1 MKWRDSS
8 GKNLDRQ
15 TLDSLTTAVLVC
27 DANGDLA
34 LINPAAEMLLGISA
48 RKAVGQSL
56 ERLLDLN
63 PEILRQCRLTRE
75 TAHPV
80 TEREVTLRRTD
91 GSEATVDLTV
101 STLSTAKDRFQI
113 LVELQQVDRLLR
125 IAREESLL
133 SQNTATRALL
143 RGMAHEIKNPLGG
156 LRGAAQLLEADLPNE
171 DLKEYTRII
180 IGEADRLQSLLDRM
194 LGPRDLPQK
203 RMVNI
208 HEVMERVR
216 TLVLAETGEAT
227 LRIERDYDPSIP
239 EIYADFDQL
248 VQATLNIVR
257 NAVQAM
263 DGEGRVRLR
272 TRILSQFTIGHRR
285 YRQVSS
291 VEIEDDGPGIPE
303 DLREKIFLP
312 MITTRAE
319 GTGLGLSISQ
329 SIVGRHGG
337 LIECSSRPGRTIFTL
352 TIPMEE
358 TS

>member
-1 MKWRDSS
+1 MGWKDSI

-15 TLDSLTTAVLVC
+15 TLDGLTTAVLVC
-27 DANGDLA
+27 DAKGDLA

-48 RKAVGQSL
+48 RKAVGQAL
-56 ERLLDLN
+56 ERLLELN
-63 PEILRQCRLTRE
+63 PEILRQCRRTRE

-80 TEREVTLRRTD
+80 TEREIVLKRMD

-113 LVELQQVDRLLR
+113 LIELQQVDRLLR

-133 SQNTATRALL
+133 SQNSATRALL

-156 LRGAAQLLEADLPNE
+156 LRGAAQLLEADLPSAE
-171 DLKEYTRII
+171 LKEYTRII
-180 IGEADRLQSLLDRM
+180 IGEADRLQALLDRM
-194 LGPRDLPQK
+194 LGPRDLPHK
-203 RMVNI
+203 RMLNI
-208 HEVMERVR
+208 HEVLERVR
-216 TLVLAETGEAT
+216 ALVLAEVGDTAF
-227 LRIERDYDPSIP
+227 RIERDYDPSIP

-248 VQATLNIVR
+248 VQATLNILR

-263 DGEGRVRLR
+263 DGTGRVRLR
-272 TRILSQFTIGHRR
+272 TRVMGQFTIGHRR
-285 YRQVSS
+285 YRQVIH

-303 DLREKIFLP
+303 EMREKIFLP

-319 GTGLGLSISQ
+319 GTGLGLSIAQ
-329 SIVGRHGG
+329 SIVSRHGG
-337 LIECSSRPGRTIFTL
+337 LIECSSRPGHTVFTL

-358 TS
+358 AT

>member
-1 MKWRDSS
+1 MKWRDSN
-8 GKNLDRQ
+8 GKSLDRQ
-15 TLDSLTTAVLVC
+15 TLESLTTAVLVC
-27 DANGDLA
+27 DATGDLA
-34 LINPAAEMLLGISA
+34 LINPAAEMLFGISA

-80 TEREVTLRRTD
+80 TEREVALRRGD

-101 STLSTAKDRFQI
+101 STLSSAKDRFQI

-133 SQNTATRALL
+133 SQNNATRALL

-156 LRGAAQLLEADLPNE
+156 LRGAAQLMEAELPNE
-171 DLKEYTRII
+171 ELKEYTRII

-227 LRIERDYDPSIP
+227 LRIVRDYDPSIP

-248 VQATLNIVR
+248 VQATLNILR

-272 TRILSQFTIGHRR
+272 TRVLSQFTIGHRR
-285 YRQVSS
+285 YRQVAS

-319 GTGLGLSISQ
+319 GTGLGLSIAQ